1 MFQIAS
7 CAVGIGQRYQI
18 LSHVF
23 ARCAS
28 QKTHGHA
35 SFLTRATH
43 IPQATAYCAD
53 QQIQISYLSKN
64 RMSAQIQMAFCKCL
78 ETIAGMNLSQSQPK
92 FTRNVKNAKTCI
104 GWASI
109 YFWVMDCFSN
119 MPLKITIFCVIEQP
133 WHQHA
138 LEKSVPKTSSPLFF
152 WGLDCWWVSS
162 KQCVMLNSF

>member
-1 MFQIAS
+1 MAR
-7 CAVGIGQRYQI
+7 GIRFCRTFLHVVLVRKHTDMRVFWLAQR
-18 LSHVF
+18 
-23 ARCAS
+23 AKKCDMN
-28 QKTHGHA
+28 
-35 SFLTRATH
+35 H

-53 QQIQISYLSKN
+53 QQIQINYLSKN